1 MIAADDRLLVV
12 IPTYNE
18 RSNLP
23 ALSEQIFAVLPDCEL
38 LIVDDASPDGTGEW
52 CRSHEN
58 QKLRLLSREG
68 KEGIGSALLAGLRYA
83 NAKGYRWVVT
93 MDADFS
99 HAPSELPQLV
109 DQMNHGSSAPPK
121 DVTIA
126 SRYIGGGSI
135 EGWGVRRQMM
145 SRLVNWFARWFL
157 GLRVRDC
164 STGFRCYR
172 MATLLPVLGEIFFAR
187 GYAFEEEILFR
198 LQRQGATFQEI
209 PSRFVDRDRGG
220 SKLNIAEAFK
230 AGWVLLRLTLGRF
243 WPCSTC

>member
-83 NAKGYRWVVT
+83 NAKGYQWVVT

-99 HAPSELPQLV
+99 HSPAELRQLV
-109 DQMNHGSSAPPK
+109 ASMDEPGMDKAA

-126 SRYIGGGSI
+126 SRYIAGGSI
-135 EGWGVRRQMM
+135 EGWPLKRSVM

-157 GLRVRDC
+157 GLGVRDC

-172 MATLLPVLGEIFFAR
+172 MTMLGLVLDENFYAR

-198 LQRQGATFQEI
+198 LQRRGATFAEI
-209 PSRFVDRDRGG
+209 PSRFVDRGRGG
-220 SKLNIAEAFK
+220 SKLNIAEAMK
-230 AGWVLLRLTLGRF
+230 AGWVLIRLSLERL